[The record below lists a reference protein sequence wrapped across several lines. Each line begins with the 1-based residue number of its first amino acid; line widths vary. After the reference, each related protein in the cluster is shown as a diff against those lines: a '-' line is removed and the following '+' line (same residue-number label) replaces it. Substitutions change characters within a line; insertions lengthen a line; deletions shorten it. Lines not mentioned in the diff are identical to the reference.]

1 MLEPRDVEREGKEVK
16 EYVIADINKIWFE
29 YDQQNDIL
37 YINFGLEVEEA
48 DESFLTEDNIVVRIK
63 DNKVIGLTVFDFMRR
78 IGQA

>member
-1 MLEPRDVEREGKEVK
+1 MLGSRDVEREGKEVK

>member
-1 MLEPRDVEREGKEVK
+1 MFESKDVEREGKEVK

>member
-1 MLEPRDVEREGKEVK
+1 MLESRDVEREGKEVK

>member
-1 MLEPRDVEREGKEVK
+1 MFESKDVEREGKEVK

-63 DNKVIGLTVFDFMRR
+63 DNKVIGLTIFDFMRR